1 MSRNA
6 RNNKNGKFG
15 ENSSN
20 VWRKFKDVQRGPLKS
35 GDLDEN
41 VVLGKFRHIFNK
53 SSNDISKGAPWKG
66 TILTKMANMVKM
78 GI

>member
-6 RNNKNGKFG
+6 RNNENGKFG
-15 ENSSN
+15 ENSPN

-41 VVLGKFRHIFNK
+41 GVLGKFRHIFNK
-53 SSNDISKGAPWKG
+53 SSNDIPKGPLGK
-66 TILTKMANMVKM
+66 
-78 GI
+78 